1 MPTQMMHVAIAKK
14 VNEKLSLEQD
24 LLYIGCLMTN
34 WTNVKYH
41 ISHFKKET
49 DGIEG
54 LSNPDEFYNKYQ
66 NKLNNPIVIGYLI
79 HILTDRFWNKYML
92 NNVYL
97 YNEENEVIGVKT
109 KKKKE
114 LNLPEELIYE
124 LKAKT
129 YNKYDNYLLGKNL
142 VDLIKEKIF
151 EIPNLEE
158 IKITQEELDQKIDE
172 YNKLVNSAKKKR
184 MLMGMKTNKNSL
196 LNQKEFEKNLERCA
210 GYIYS
215 YLKEKDIIEI

>member
-14 VNEKLSLEQD
+14 VNEKLELEQD
-24 LLYIGCLMTN
+24 LLYVGCLMTN
-34 WTNVKYH
+34 WTNVEYH
-41 ISHFKKET
+41 ISHFKKAT

-54 LSNPDEFYNKYQ
+54 LSNPDDFYNKYQ
-66 NKLNNPIVIGYLI
+66 NKLNDPIVIGYLI

-97 YNEENEVIGVKT
+97 YNEEKEVIGVKT

-142 VDLIKEKIF
+142 VDLIKDKIF
-151 EIPNLEE
+151 EMPNLDE

-172 YNKLVNSAKKKR
+172 YNKLVNNAKKKR
-184 MLMGMKTNKNSL
+184 MLKGMKNNKNTL
-196 LNQKEFEKNLERCA
+196 LNQKEFENNLERCA